1 MLKQIL
7 AAIFLTFLTITP
19 AFAEDAKP
27 QRTMA
32 LAGHGEVRAA
42 PDMGLVM
49 IGVLSQ
55 ADTAADA
62 LKANTA
68 AMQAVLAVLK
78 DAEIAEKDIQTS
90 NFTVQPR
97 YDYNS
102 NAQPPR
108 LVGYDVSNNVTVA
121 VRKLDSLGA
130 VLDKVVSAGSN
141 QINGILFQI
150 SKPETAMD
158 EARKLAVDDA
168 ARKAKVYAT
177 ASAVTLGDIVSISE
191 GVGIQPPVPM
201 DAKMIRAEGAV
212 ADVPIARGE
221 QTISVDVNIV
231 WEIK

>member
-1 MLKQIL
+1 M
-7 AAIFLTFLTITP
+7 TIIP
-19 AFAEDAKP
+19 AFAGEARP
-27 QRTMA
+27 ARTMA

-55 ADTAADA
+55 ADNAADA
-62 LKANTA
+62 LKANTT
-68 AMQAVLAVLK
+68 AMQAVFAVLK
-78 DAEIAEKDIQTS
+78 DAAIEKKDIQTS

-97 YDYNS
+97 YDYNN

-108 LVGYDVSNNVTVA
+108 LVGYDVSNNVTIA

-130 VLDKVVSAGSN
+130 VLDQVVSAGSN

-150 SKPETAMD
+150 SKPEAAMD
-158 EARKLAVDDA
+158 EARKLAVADA
-168 ARKAKVYAT
+168 ARKARVYAA
-177 ASAVTLGDIVSISE
+177 ASAVSLGDIMSISE
-191 GVGIQPPVPM
+191 SQGLQPPVPM

-221 QTISVDVNIV
+221 QTMTVDVNIV

>member
-1 MLKQIL
+1 MLRQIL
-7 AAIFLTFLTITP
+7 AAIFLTFLTISP

-62 LKANTA
+62 LKANTT

-78 DAEIAEKDIQTS
+78 DAGIAEKDIQTS

-97 YDYNS
+97 YDYN
-102 NAQPPR
+102 NNGQPPR
-108 LVGYDVSNNVTVA
+108 LVGYDVSNTVTVA

-130 VLDKVVSAGSN
+130 ILDKVVSAGSN

-150 SKPETAMD
+150 AKPETAMD
-158 EARKLAVDDA
+158 EARKLAVADA
-168 ARKAKVYAT
+168 ARKARVYAA
-177 ASAVTLGDIVSISE
+177 ASAVALGDIVSISE
-191 GVGIQPPVPM
+191 SGGMQPPIPM

-212 ADVPIARGE
+212 TNVPIAQGE
-221 QTISVDVNIV
+221 QVISVDVNIV

>member
-1 MLKQIL
+1 MLRQIL
-7 AAIFLTFLTITP
+7 AAIFLTFLMSIP
-19 AFAEDAKP
+19 ALADDAKP
-27 QRTMA
+27 QRTIS

-55 ADTAADA
+55 ADAAADA

-68 AMQAVLAVLK
+68 AMQAVFAVLK
-78 DAEIAEKDIQTS
+78 DAGIEEKDIQTS

-97 YDYNS
+97 YDYNN

-158 EARKLAVDDA
+158 EARKLAVADA
-168 ARKAKVYAT
+168 ARKAKVYAA
-177 ASAVTLGDIVSISE
+177 ASAVTLGDIVAISE
-191 GVGIQPPVPM
+191 SGGIQPPIPM
-201 DAKMIRAEGAV
+201 DAKMIQTERAAN
-212 ADVPIARGE
+212 VPIAQGE